1 MKSLA
6 HKHLC
11 ASRLP
16 RLVRFLALHS
26 RCYYAYLPYSTW
38 PTICATPIYRNDK
51 IDLRTNKHHVYLVA
65 IWLHIEIAHINK
77 RIANITAC
85 SSSFPLLP
93 YMLYVPLDLL
103 LYLLVHVLL
112 NLLLNLLL
120 YLLLYLSVYALVYSC
135 WWNIKK
141 WVRRT
146 SLGVQAHN
154 LRPFALRAY
163 GRLPRYL
170 PPRQKSIF
178 YDVVFNVLLVSY
190 MHITLLITT
199 FYLHQKSLHSNKYYQ
214 RYSPFKISTLFHT
227 RTRQS
232 TRAHANPDT
241 I

>member
-1 MKSLA
+1 MGI
-6 HKHLC
+6 
-11 ASRLP
+11 
-16 RLVRFLALHS
+16 LALQS
-26 RCYYAYLPYSTW
+26 RCYYAYLPYSTR
-38 PTICATPIYRNDK
+38 PTICAIYRNDK

-112 NLLLNLLL
+112 NLLLNLLS

-146 SLGVQAHN
+146 SLGVRAHN

-178 YDVVFNVLLVSY
+178 MTWFSMYYSFHICILLCSLQPFICTKNRY
-190 MHITLLITT
+190 IPINITRDIHLLK
-199 FYLHQKSLHSNKYYQ
+199 FQHY
-214 RYSPFKISTLFHT
+214 
-227 RTRQS
+227 S
-232 TRAHANPDT
+232 TRAHANPHAHT
-241 I
+241 PTRTQSNTHL